1 MRAVIYARTSS
12 SGAVE
17 NRQSTDSQVA
27 VLLDYAKAK
36 NIEVIKVFE
45 EHISG
50 AKKNKDRAVLN
61 ECIEFVKQN
70 NIDVILCES
79 VDRIGRS
86 VFNVF
91 ETISTLADN
100 KINAY
105 FLTDDKYILDEKGEV
120 TDYMTMVIFLKSF
133 VGKIERNNIA
143 NRLSRGRKYAIENN
157 LCTLGRPK
165 NTKMSKEDKEN
176 KYSNVIKLLRKG
188 LTVKQIHT
196 ICNAEGNKIGEAT
209 IWRIKKEFC
218 PKND

>member
-70 NIDVILCES
+70 NIDVVLCYS
-79 VDRIGRS
+79 LDRIGRS
-86 VFNVF
+86 VLDVF
-91 ETISTLADN
+91 EVVKWLADN
-100 KINAY
+100 KVNAY
-105 FLTDDKYILDEKGEV
+105 FLDDNKFLLDDNGEI
-120 TDYMTMVIFLKSF
+120 TDYMFMMITLKSL